1 MGLVIP
7 SGLSVK
13 AYRCHKKWKENWDVL
28 KYDSRIDSEK
38 ERNEIPKSIITSIFI
53 MCKLSFEY
61 HCSWNPS
68 LCFTSWKIV
77 NFIDK
82 HHFLKPIFFF
92 LRWRKVM
99 YKVDD
104 PTSRYRVRAGRE
116 CSWRWLGKWRR
127 IKTSQ
132 MGGCMTGCCQVLFTC
147 KVPIFT
153 SVRLFSLNRR
163 VYIRETAITQWIIP

>member
-1 MGLVIP
+1 MHYRILACAIMGLVIP

-92 LRWRKVM
+92 WGEGKSCTKLMILPPGIVYELEESVPEDDWESGAESKHHRWVG
-99 YKVDD
+99 VWQDA
-104 PTSRYRVRAGRE
+104 VR
-116 CSWRWLGKWRR
+116 C
-127 IKTSQ
+127 
-132 MGGCMTGCCQVLFTC
+132 
-147 KVPIFT
+147 
-153 SVRLFSLNRR
+153 FSLARCL
-163 VYIRETAITQWIIP
+163 YSLPLGYFP